1 MIFTN
6 EEIKSIKKIL
16 LKFAIYINQKKWSI
30 IIYSI
35 ITSSFIFYLLN
46 KDNDYY
52 NSIFI
57 VKSEKIT
64 SQSIFYKINRFMS
77 LVNDDNDN
85 IKKVLCDSIDLDVNF
100 SITPK
105 IIDKTT
111 TEIWTKSKLK
121 FKNELLMKY
130 ILDSVIVTG
139 HHLKNLNEKKKNW
152 ESILA
157 DISRYIEDADQI
169 EDDAARIETKY
180 ILKTKKTEIE
190 EKLNTIFIAK
200 IEDVIQGVSKKI
212 KLSFAFLTIISISI
226 GIIISIF
233 ISFTFS
239 FFLDN

>member
-16 LKFAIYINQKKWSI
+16 LKFTIYINQKKWSI

-35 ITSSFIFYLLN
+35 IISSFIFYLLN

-77 LVNDDNDN
+77 LVNDDN
-85 IKKVLCDSIDLDVNF
+85 IKTVLCDSFDLDVNF
-100 SITPK
+100 SLTPK

-111 TEIWTKSKLK
+111 TEICTKSKQK
-121 FKNELLMKY
+121 FNNELLMKY

-152 ESILA
+152 KSILA
-157 DISRYIEDADQI
+157 DISSYIEDAELI

-212 KLSFAFLTIISISI
+212 KLSFTFLTIISISI